1 MRTLII
7 VPTFEEATNVE
18 PFLAAIRDAVPAADI
33 LIVDDSSPDGTAD
46 LAERAG
52 AELGQVKVLRRPKKD
67 GLGNAYRAGFG
78 VGMDEGYETLVQMD
92 VDFSHDPAQVP
103 AMLAK
108 IDEGAG
114 VVIGSRYVPGG
125 STPHWPWY
133 RRALSK
139 WGNRYAGVM
148 LGLPIRDA
156 TSGFRAYRG
165 EVLRDIHY
173 QDTVANGYAFQME
186 VAYLLSKWGG
196 PVQELPIEFTDR
208 VRGVS
213 KMSAYIMAEDMLL
226 VTWWGIR
233 DRALKLWHLLPSA
246 RRA

>member
-1 MRTLII
+1 
-7 VPTFEEATNVE
+7 
-18 PFLAAIRDAVPAADI
+18 
-33 LIVDDSSPDGTAD
+33 
-46 LAERAG
+46 
-52 AELGQVKVLRRPKKD
+52 
-67 GLGNAYRAGFG
+67 
-78 VGMDEGYETLVQMD
+78 MD

-103 AMLAK
+103 AMLTK

-148 LGLPIRDA
+148 LGIPIRDA

-165 EVLRDIHY
+165 EVLREIRF

-208 VRGVS
+208 IRGTS

-233 DRALKLWHLLPSA
+233 DRALKLWRLLPFA
-246 RRA
+246 RQA